1 MASTAAQRIDPAHP
15 QRWVTPDGRDPRGY
29 RRAMKDARAFG
40 PVRNAGDVYR
50 LLRHDSDRRDQ
61 EQIYV
66 VLLDVHGYCRRT
78 AIVARGGRDH
88 VSVELADTLRPALV
102 AGCRYFAI
110 AHNHPTGDARPSQAD
125 GELTLDVQDAANE
138 SGLYLLDHVILGLD
152 QFFSFRE
159 RRLFVLR

>member
-1 MASTAAQRIDPAHP
+1 MASTAGQRIDPDHP
-15 QRWVTPDGRDPRGY
+15 VAWVTPDGRDPRGY
-29 RRAMKDARAFG
+29 RRAMKSARAFG

-50 LLRHDSDRRDQ
+50 LLGPDAARRDQ
-61 EQIYV
+61 EQIYE
-66 VLLDVHGYCRRT
+66 VLLDVHGYCRRVVV
-78 AIVARGGRDH
+78 VARGGRDH
-88 VSVELADTLRPALV
+88 VSVELADALRPPLV

-110 AHNHPTGDARPSQAD
+110 AHNHPTGDARPSEAD
-125 GELTLDVQDAANE
+125 GLLTLDVQEAANE